1 MIGLTIVAMGTSAPE
16 AAVSI
21 TAAWGGNADITIG
34 NIVGSN
40 ILNILIIL
48 GISSVITPLLVAK
61 STMKVDIPFMLAI
74 TLLLLGVGYNGTIS
88 LIEGIVL
95 LVVFVL
101 DLIKQVI
108 FFSAGK
114 K

>member
-1 MIGLTIVAMGTSAPE
+1 MYE
-16 AAVSI
+16 AI
-21 TAAWGGNADITIG
+21 
-34 NIVGSN
+34 SN
-40 ILNILIIL
+40 IINHKW
-48 GISSVITPLLVAK
+48 ITQGSGEQQYIYYICA
-61 STMKVDIPFMLAI
+61 AI
-74 TLLLLGVGYNGTIS
+74 
-88 LIEGIVL
+88 IVL